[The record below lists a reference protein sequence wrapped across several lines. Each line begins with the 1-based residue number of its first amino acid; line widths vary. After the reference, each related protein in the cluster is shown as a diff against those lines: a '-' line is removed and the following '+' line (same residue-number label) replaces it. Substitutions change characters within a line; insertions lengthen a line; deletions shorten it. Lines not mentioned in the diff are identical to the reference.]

1 MKRNK
6 AATLHLKF
14 CRNLSNQPGP
24 PLLDMDWKNATQRV
38 VNLRMVALNQFVI
51 LYGDRVPIE
60 Q

>member
-1 MKRNK
+1 
-6 AATLHLKF
+6 
-14 CRNLSNQPGP
+14 
-24 PLLDMDWKNATQRV
+24 MDWKNATQRV